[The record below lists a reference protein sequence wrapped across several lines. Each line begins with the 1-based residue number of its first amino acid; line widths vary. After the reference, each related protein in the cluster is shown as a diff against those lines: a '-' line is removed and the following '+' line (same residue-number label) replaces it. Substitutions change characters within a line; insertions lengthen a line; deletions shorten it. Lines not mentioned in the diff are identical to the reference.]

1 MVPSCSKN
9 CIFSLGTGYGD
20 ITYNSRRSI
29 LGAVPLNEKISYH
42 LFNVGSNASKTKD
55 IVKLLRKSKWHSQQS
70 NHQHDR
76 YIEFTIYSLEK
87 VITGLDLNPTGEY
100 VVIIDW
106 KGVCLI
112 SDVST
117 NNYTFHKEV
126 RSEGNLIPWNFF
138 SAHEK

>member
-1 MVPSCSKN
+1 MLVLMPPKPKILSSFSASRNGTPSKVIIN
-9 CIFSLGTGYGD
+9 
-20 ITYNSRRSI
+20 
-29 LGAVPLNEKISYH
+29 
-42 LFNVGSNASKTKD
+42 
-55 IVKLLRKSKWHSQQS
+55 
-70 NHQHDR
+70 HDR

-87 VITGLDLNPTGEY
+87 VITGLDFNPTGEY

-138 SAHEK
+138 SAQEK